1 MAGDNRDVR
10 PPPDPQRCW
19 SSTAIAGLDQ
29 LLKKVIQEFDLGLTL
44 CQASTRDLNFAVLA
58 SSPDIVLVNLAV
70 SRVCLYL
77 LPEMQQMWPDAR
89 VIFVSESDDVHLY
102 AEAIQLGAYDFL
114 PKPLEPVELG
124 IILQRAIQPARTK
137 HRAVAAGT

>member
-1 MAGDNRDVR
+1 MGDEPRRSPFSKPATILVIDG
-10 PPPDPQRCW
+10 D
-19 SSTAIAGLDQ
+19 SALDQ
-29 LLKKVIQEFDLGLTL
+29 LLKKVIREFDLSLTL
-44 CQASTRDLNFAVLA
+44 CQASSRDLNFTVLT
-58 SSPDIVLVNLAV
+58 SYPDVVLVSLAV

-89 VIFVSESDDVHLY
+89 VIFVSELDDLHLF